1 MLLMLIP
8 VAPIINNI
16 MIVNGD
22 SNIINKFEASLTD
35 DARVV
40 MYDHRMFIVQVS
52 ISPTFYEQL
61 LCQN

>member
-1 MLLMLIP
+1 MLLP
-8 VAPIINNI
+8 VVCIINNI

-40 MYDHRMFIVQVS
+40 MYDHHMFIVQS
-52 ISPTFYEQL
+52 TDFFE
-61 LCQN
+61 

>member
-1 MLLMLIP
+1 LLLMLIP